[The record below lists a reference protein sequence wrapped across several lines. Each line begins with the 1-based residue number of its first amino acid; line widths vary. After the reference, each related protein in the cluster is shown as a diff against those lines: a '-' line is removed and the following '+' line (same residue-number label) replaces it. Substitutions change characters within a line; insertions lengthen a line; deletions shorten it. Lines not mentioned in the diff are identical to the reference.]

1 MGGITGSRVG
11 ASGACSAGW
20 GSVGRDV
27 GLVETAPAAVLLLD
41 SWVPHIDISKAGN
54 GHPPRDGWDIHF
66 KVDAS
71 IKDGEDG
78 IGALQCD
85 VDDEIAVVL
94 LQFFKGVSVLKA
106 ELLAIHSAMN
116 FASQAGYVV
125 VLIESYSACK
135 ELPYAWGLIQFFYEC
150 LSLFSKF
157 VCCSVVFVPRSKNSV
172 ANSLARCARVLR
184 CCKRTILR
192 EVGPLV
198 TTT

>member
-1 MGGITGSRVG
+1 MAIKGQKPDVTKASSLILKRV
-11 ASGACSAGW
+11 
-20 GSVGRDV
+20 
-27 GLVETAPAAVLLLD
+27 VEFSAVLLLD
-41 SWVPHIDISKAGN
+41 SWVPHIDISEAGN
-54 GHPPRDGWDIHF
+54 DHPLRDGWDIHF

-71 IKDGEDG
+71 IKDGEAS

-116 FASQAGYVV
+116 FASQPGYGV
-125 VLIESYSACK
+125 VLIESYSTLACK
-135 ELPYAWGLIQFFYEC
+135 ELPYVWGLIQFFYEY

-198 TTT
+198 TIT